1 MLALEGEV
9 VLLDQ
14 RKNQRIQSS
23 LTLLLDACR
32 NWAGSF
38 ENSCLVDQISD
49 MEFVLSRLDLADCS
63 ENSVDELEKV
73 TVNLIANM
81 DKFLK
86 SIGQEGL
93 EIISTKH

>member
-1 MLALEGEV
+1 MESKLASS
-9 VLLDQ
+9 DQ

-32 NWAGSF
+32 HWAGSF
-38 ENSCLVDQISD
+38 ENTALIDQIAD
-49 MEFVLSRLDLADCS
+49 MEFILTRLDLADCS
-63 ENSVDELEKV
+63 EDSIDELEKV

-86 SIGQEGL
+86 SIGQEG
-93 EIISTKH
+93 IAIGFTRH